1 MNRSEIRL
9 LSIEEISSDE
19 RPVNPSVRVSVVG
32 VGGAGNNLLSHAIG
46 GGVSPSR
53 CVAVNTDRAQL
64 SRSQARNKVFLE
76 QSANSTTSA
85 LTKREDQRTFQSAA
99 HRVTSYT
106 DSSDFTIVLTGLG
119 GGTGTESAPMIA
131 QRSRSPVRPVVS
143 VVAIPFIHERERR
156 FVALRGLKKMVEAC
170 DCTVVVDNGINR
182 DYLRPS
188 ATRSTDET
196 ASVAVRGLTELLSGA
211 EDIDAGEIL
220 QILSKGD
227 LATVCSFS
235 LRTGDTLQSA
245 VIQALRTPSAN
256 LPLKQAKGAL
266 LLYRGPAT
274 LSTAQFAHAYDA
286 VVSLVGSDIAFVH
299 GSLYT
304 PSEPS
309 VCLFLTGYSYGS
321 ALEGFTEFVEL
332 YDAEYGEEE
341 GGTVA
346 SLSVPLYQ
354 MEQAEGQTRRDWRV
368 SRIV

>member
-1 MNRSEIRL
+1 MST
-9 LSIEEISSDE
+9 EEISNNE
-19 RPVNPSVRVSVVG
+19 RPVSSNIRVSVVG
-32 VGGAGNNLLSHAIG
+32 VGGAGNNLLTHAIG

-76 QSANSTTSA
+76 QSANSTTSV
-85 LTKREDQRTFQSAA
+85 LIKKEDQKTFQSAA

-119 GGTGTESAPMIA
+119 GGTGTEGAPMIA
-131 QRSRSPVRPVVS
+131 QKSRSPVRPVVS

-156 FVALRGLKKMVEAC
+156 FIALRGLKKMVDAC

-188 ATRSTDET
+188 ATRTPDET
-196 ASVAVRGLTELLSGA
+196 ASIAVRSLTELLSGA
-211 EDIDAGEIL
+211 EDIDAKQIL
-220 QILSKGD
+220 LILSKGD
-227 LATVCSFS
+227 LATVSNFA

-256 LPLKQAKGAL
+256 LPLSQAKGAL
-266 LLYRGPAT
+266 LLYKGPAT

-286 VVSLVGSDIAFVH
+286 LVSLVGSDVDFVH
-299 GSLYT
+299 GSIYT

-309 VCLFLTGYSYGS
+309 VCLFITGYTYGS

-341 GGTVA
+341 GAAVTSIA
-346 SLSVPLYQ
+346 LPLYQ
-354 MEQAEGQTRRDWRV
+354 MEEAQDQVRRDWRV